1 MRRRNTA
8 NDILKAGL
16 LLLSLAFLLGMGQ
29 GPQASDGDMR
39 AGGNATSSSRAIP
52 SLEFLEFLA
61 TFNAGNDRFADPAL
75 LEALAPSPSR
85 GTHHE

>member
-1 MRRRNTA
+1 MA
-8 NDILKAGL
+8 NDILKTGL
-16 LLLSLAFLLGMGQ
+16 LLLSLVFLLGMGQ
-29 GPQASDGDMR
+29 GPQTPDRDR
-39 AGGNATSSSRAIP
+39 RTGGNATSSSREIP

-75 LEALAPSPSR
+75 LEALAPSSSR

>member
-1 MRRRNTA
+1 MA

-16 LLLSLAFLLGMGQ
+16 ILLCLAFLLGMGQ
-29 GPQASDGDMR
+29 APQSPVMNMR
-39 AGGNATSSSRAIP
+39 TGGNATSSSREIP

-75 LEALAPSPSR
+75 LEALAPSTSR
-85 GTHHE
+85 GAYHEQ

>member
-1 MRRRNTA
+1 MHRRNTA

-16 LLLSLAFLLGMGQ
+16 ILLSLAFLLGMGQ
-29 GPQASDGDMR
+29 APQAPVRDMHMY
-39 AGGNATSSSRAIP
+39 GNATSGSREIP